1 MFSLRVKFR
10 AIASRIQVLD
20 LSAPDFTPKRLLN
33 IAINYLPRRLD
44 KAISQRQDLED
55 LETLWEILGIDAVI
69 ALENQDGKLIRVGVS
84 LLDNEGRGQNLFYDL
99 KGKQQTAIRTKLNI
113 EQSWVIVVKS
123 KNFPEED
130 EWIDIL
136 YREIDEPPTASG
148 CRLII
153 L

>member
-1 MFSLRVKFR
+1 MFSLRIRFR

-20 LSAPDFTPKRLLN
+20 LTAKDLTVKKLLT
-33 IAINYLPRRLD
+33 IAQEHLPRRLE

-69 ALENQDGKLIRVGVS
+69 ALENEEGKLIRVGVT
-84 LLDNEGRGQNLFYDL
+84 LLENEGKAQNIFYDM
-99 KGKQQTAIRTKLNI
+99 KGKQRTAVREKLNL
-113 EQSWVIVVKS
+113 EQFWIMVLKS

-136 YREIDEPPTASG
+136 YREIDQPPTASG